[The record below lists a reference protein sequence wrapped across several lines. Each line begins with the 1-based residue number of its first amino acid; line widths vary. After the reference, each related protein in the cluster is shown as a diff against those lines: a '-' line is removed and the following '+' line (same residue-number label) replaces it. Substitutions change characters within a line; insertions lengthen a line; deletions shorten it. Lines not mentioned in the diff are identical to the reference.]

1 MAFSFR
7 LKLLRLKYI
16 LPGEIAVPI
25 CGYGKIIRQTDPILR
40 NQNNEYFIIA
50 CKSLCFLNCIIIYN
64 IPIQYTYRCAEQQ
77 FYYCYKN
84 NLCKRKRAIIISVTQ
99 LLPIYFNI

>member
-25 CGYGKIIRQTDPILR
+25 YGYGKIIRQTDPILR

-50 CKSLCFLNCIIIYN
+50 CKSLCFLNCIIIYLYS
-64 IPIQYTYRCAEQQ
+64 IHIGAQ
-77 FYYCYKN
+77 N
-84 NLCKRKRAIIISVTQ
+84 NNFTIVIKITFANGNVQ
-99 LLPIYFNI
+99 LLFL